1 MKTTRKFIFISL
13 ILALLCPIF
22 MIGISAEGA
31 DAAVSEGNIRDIEH
45 SADGA
50 GAENTDGTEN
60 TDGNT
65 ENTGG
70 TENTDGS
77 TENTGGAQ
85 SLAGDSKDES
95 AGFFAVLYQA
105 VAEHSA
111 EIGSITAA
119 VASILLAFS
128 MKRGLAPM
136 LKDALG
142 KMLGAL
148 GKLGEDVEKN
158 ESALSSRLEAA
169 ERTVEKLSEA
179 VGSLEKRSESD
190 EEEQA
195 MREDVLTVMSA
206 QIELL
211 YDIFMSSALPQYKKD
226 AVGERVSEMRKQLGY
241 RGVEGDEA

>member
-31 DAAVSEGNIRDIEH
+31 DAAVSEGNISDIEH

-50 GAENTDGTEN
+50 GAEN

-70 TENTDGS
+70 TENTDGN

-85 SLAGDSKDES
+85 SLAGEREDES